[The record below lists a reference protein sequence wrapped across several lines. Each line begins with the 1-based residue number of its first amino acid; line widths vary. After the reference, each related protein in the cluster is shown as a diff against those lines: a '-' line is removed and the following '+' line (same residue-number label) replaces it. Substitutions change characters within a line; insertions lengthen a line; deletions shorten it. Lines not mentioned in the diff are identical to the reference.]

1 MFYIQEYSFID
12 DVKVIRVSA
21 ILDSICLCVMSG
33 ELTPILARR
42 SRRQAFLPKWSKMVQ
57 LRVQLT
63 TKVSAFC
70 PGRQHLW
77 KLEGNL
83 MIVLASKIQH
93 RYLSCD
99 LPWRPQGWRVSAA
112 ITYFRRAPLRLY
124 TDYRFTVFTG
134 FLGQQN
140 KTTLKQYPLS
150 SYPHRSGL
158 CRCGPPGG
166 ETPGIESR
174 GNVLKHLHDMSWH
187 SMSLVAFIDVVLKRG
202 IDSKGMS
209 CWRKCPS

>member
-1 MFYIQEYSFID
+1 
-12 DVKVIRVSA
+12 
-21 ILDSICLCVMSG
+21 
-33 ELTPILARR
+33 
-42 SRRQAFLPKWSKMVQ
+42 MVQ
-57 LRVQLT
+57 LRVQFT

-83 MIVLASKIQH
+83 MILLASKIQH

-99 LPWRPQGWRVSAA
+99 LPWRPQGWIVFAA
-112 ITYFRRAPLRLY
+112 TSTKHFRRAPLRLY

-140 KTTLKQYPLS
+140 KTTLKHFDPPS

-158 CRCGPPGG
+158 CRCGPPCGI
-166 ETPGIESR
+166 TPGIESR

-187 SMSLVAFIDVVLKRG
+187 SMSLVAFIDAGFQKGNRFQVNVLLEKMPILG
-202 IDSKGMS
+202 IRAPKSDGAVLTG
-209 CWRKCPS
+209 